1 MIDGVCGG
9 FAAYFSIDPTLVRLL
24 WVLLSIFGGSGIVLY
39 IAGMILM
46 PKEELAPEAAPVPP
60 QNHDHNTKLW
70 GFLLIGVGLF
80 WLMGNLGFP
89 AHLWGFPWHFGVPLL
104 LILAGVA
111 FLFGGRNYLA
121 GTPAPAQAMP
131 GTEPG
136 PAAPPVANHRLYRS
150 RTDKKLLG
158 VCGGLGAHLNIDPVI
173 LRLLFVVAALASFGF
188 VFILYIV
195 MGMIVPREPE
205 PAAVPV
211 L

>member
-1 MIDGVCGG
+1 
-9 FAAYFSIDPTLVRLL
+9 
-24 WVLLSIFGGSGIVLY
+24 
-39 IAGMILM
+39 
-46 PKEELAPEAAPVPP
+46 
-60 QNHDHNTKLW
+60 
-70 GFLLIGVGLF
+70 
-80 WLMGNLGFP
+80 
-89 AHLWGFPWHFGVPLL
+89 
-104 LILAGVA
+104 
-111 FLFGGRNYLA
+111 
-121 GTPAPAQAMP
+121 
-131 GTEPG
+131 
-136 PAAPPVANHRLYRS
+136 LYRS